1 MFVKRNIRSG
11 VIQVSLRQIADEF
24 GVTRSKVNYLLQKF
38 YAQNLLANTQQTPSK
53 HPANTTTTDSQ
64 QVKTPQQTPSKHPA
78 NTQQTVEQRKHGF
91 GMVLI
96 PYIKQYGKV
105 MIRHFFDYWT
115 EKNENGTKM
124 RFEKEKTFEVEKR
137 LKRWSERDAGQLPVG
152 MVLKN
157 SEGKDYT
164 KGLW

>member
-11 VIQVSLRQIADEF
+11 VMQVSLRQIADEF

-38 YAQNLLANTQQTPSK
+38 HAQNLLTNT
-53 HPANTTTTDSQ
+53 
-64 QVKTPQQTPSKHPA
+64 QQTPSKHPA
-78 NTQQTVEQRKHGF
+78 NTQQTVGQRKHEF

-164 KGLW
+164 KELW